1 MNYTVIISAEAERVL
16 KKWKKSN
23 PKLLNKFKKIVHELA
38 EHPRDGIG
46 HPEPLKGGND
56 ITYSRRISAH
66 DRVIYDVMDDIVTV
80 LVITVQGH
88 YKDK

>member
-1 MNYTVIISAEAERVL
+1 MNYTVYISGEAEKVL

-23 PKLLNKFKKIVHELA
+23 PRMLKKFQAIVHELGI
-38 EHPRDGIG
+38 HPREGTG

-56 ITYSRRISAH
+56 ITYSRRLSAH
-66 DRVIYDVMDDIVTV
+66 DRVIYDVMDGIITV
-80 LVITVQGH
+80 LVITVEGH